1 MTAPFNHR
9 QSNTCAVSRSGCTH
23 KVSAFARRVPPLPR
37 AAYTAMLSNEVI
49 MRSQNTHVAAK
60 DVNWSILRQLLP
72 YLFEFRSRIVLALL
86 CLIGA
91 KLASVGLPFI
101 LKYLVDDL
109 DTGSDSGKLMLLP
122 LGLLLA
128 YGVVRFSN
136 VLLGELRD
144 TLFGRVT
151 ERAMRRV
158 GLRVFEH
165 LHALDL
171 EFHLNRRT
179 GGLSRDIERGTNGIS
194 FLLRFMVF
202 NIVPT
207 FLEIGLVIVLLG
219 INYTAWFALIVLV
232 AVASYV
238 AFSVMATEWRTR
250 FVREANEAES
260 RTSTRAVDSLLNFET
275 VKYFGNE
282 GFEAN
287 HYDGE
292 LASWEGARRRNR
304 LSLFVLN
311 GGQAFIIAAA
321 MTSAMVLAAQQVVVG
336 AMTIGDFVL
345 INAFMMQIF
354 MPLNFLGFVYREMK
368 GSMANIEAMFSLLDQ
383 VPAVQDKPDAKVLT
397 VPRGAIRFEQVQF
410 AYDPQRPIL
419 QGLSFAVQPRQK
431 VAIVGSSGAGKS
443 TIFKL
448 LFRFYDVNGGRI
460 LIDDQDIRDV
470 TQASLRE
477 VIGVVPQDAV
487 LFNMSIGDNIRY
499 GRVDATDEDV
509 AQAVQMAHLSAF
521 IDSLPKGLDTL
532 VGERGLK
539 LSGGE
544 KQRVAIARTILKRP
558 PILVFD
564 EATSSLDSKSERSI
578 LQAIRE
584 IASDHTSLVIA
595 HRLST
600 IVDADEIIVLDNGRL
615 VEQGTHTALLMQGGK
630 YAALW
635 ALQQAEAREKR

>member
-1 MTAPFNHR
+1 
-9 QSNTCAVSRSGCTH
+9 
-23 KVSAFARRVPPLPR
+23 
-37 AAYTAMLSNEVI
+37 
-49 MRSQNTHVAAK
+49 MRSQKTDVAAK
-60 DVNWSILRQLLP
+60 EINWSILRQLMP
-72 YLFEFRSRIVLALL
+72 YLFEFRSRILLALL

-101 LKYLVDDL
+101 LKHLVDDL
-109 DTGSDSGKLMLLP
+109 ESGTDAGQLMILP

-136 VLLGELRD
+136 VLFGELRD

-219 INYTAWFALIVLV
+219 INYTPWFAVIVFV

-238 AFSVMATEWRTR
+238 GFSVMATEWRTR

-282 GFEAN
+282 GFEAS

-311 GGQAFIIAAA
+311 GGQAFIIAGA

-383 VPAVQDKPDAKVLT
+383 VPAIRDNTDAKTLAV
-397 VPRGAIRFEQVQF
+397 RAGEIRFEQVQF
-410 AYDPQRPIL
+410 AYDPERPIL
-419 QGLSFAVQPRQK
+419 RGLSFTVRPRQK
-431 VAIVGSSGAGKS
+431 LAIVGSSGAGKS

-448 LFRFYDVNGGRI
+448 LFRFYDVGSGRI
-460 LIDDQDIRDV
+460 LIDGQDIRDV
-470 TQASLRE
+470 SQASLRDA
-477 VIGVVPQDAV
+477 IGVVPQDTV

-499 GRVDATDEDV
+499 GRVDASDEDV
-509 AQAVQMAHLSAF
+509 AQAVQMAHLDTF
-521 IDSLPKGLDTL
+521 IGSLPKGLDTL

-564 EATSSLDSKSERSI
+564 EATSSLDSRSERSI

-600 IVDADEIIVLDNGRL
+600 IVDADDIIVLDNGRL
-615 VEQGTHTALLMQGGK
+615 VEQGTHAQLLMQGGK
-630 YAALW
+630 YASLW
-635 ALQQAEAREKR
+635 AMQQAEAKEKG